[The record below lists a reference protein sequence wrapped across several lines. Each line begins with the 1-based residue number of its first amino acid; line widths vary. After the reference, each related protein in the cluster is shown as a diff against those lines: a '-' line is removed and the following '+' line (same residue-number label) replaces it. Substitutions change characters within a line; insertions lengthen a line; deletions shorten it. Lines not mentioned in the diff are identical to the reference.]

1 MHGVESDG
9 DDDTETALHC
19 TADCL
24 EEIRSRHGC
33 PIDHQLIR
41 SIDGQDQE
49 QTSSDHRDDRTR
61 GGSPNQGSRGVHSAM
76 HCSFP
81 PQKYQRQQQQ
91 PQLCTTAPL
100 GNVTCWVPA
109 QGVFIRY
116 GSDYCFCYNRARA
129 NISRSLFWDFGGSA
143 EIAAHLSQMYVLP
156 LW

>member
-81 PQKYQRQQQQ
+81 PQSISDSNNNHSCVPPHRSVTLLAGF
-91 PQLCTTAPL
+91 PPRASLFVTAPTTAF
-100 GNVTCWVPA
+100 VTIEHA
-109 QGVFIRY
+109 Q
-116 GSDYCFCYNRARA
+116 